1 MVLIKH
7 LQQICGQ
14 LSKQSNY
21 YFSCLCILS
30 SHFSIGNSYDNRFLP
45 VGQFQLLW
53 SLIWSGS
60 SYLFFFSIWKFSI
73 SLGFP
78 LSHHNHPDQNNWN
91 GVLGFWEFTFTD
103 RDASHS
109 PEIICQICWV
119 FPPVH
124 FAMGSSLTSWCCM
137 QMVGLVA
144 ATVLEGPWQTQNCGG
159 QTANS
164 PSLSDDRLIV
174 CPNWCNS
181 WKSPLLLF

>member
-60 SYLFFFSIWKFSI
+60 SYLFFLYLKIFNFFGVSSQSLQPPRPNQLKWSFRFLGIYVYWKVCISFSRNYMPDL
-73 SLGFP
+73 LGVPTCSFC
-78 LSHHNHPDQNNWN
+78 H
-91 GVLGFWEFTFTD
+91 
-103 RDASHS
+103 
-109 PEIICQICWV
+109 
-119 FPPVH
+119 
-124 FAMGSSLTSWCCM
+124 
-137 QMVGLVA
+137 
-144 ATVLEGPWQTQNCGG
+144 G
-159 QTANS
+159 Q
-164 PSLSDDRLIV
+164 LSDQLVLYANDRISSSNSVQSAGRPLTNKELWW
-174 CPNWCNS
+174 PNSKFPISIGWQADRVS
-181 WKSPLLLF
+181 KLM